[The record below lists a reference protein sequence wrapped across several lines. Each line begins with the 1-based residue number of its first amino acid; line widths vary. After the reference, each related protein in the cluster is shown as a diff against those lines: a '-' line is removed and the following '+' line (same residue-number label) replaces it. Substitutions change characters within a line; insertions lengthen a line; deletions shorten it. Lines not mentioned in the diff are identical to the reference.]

1 LIKEAVMFQNRIFW
15 AITLALSVSSLPAAV
30 PAARGAGPDRSQSAA
45 AKIEIKISGRV
56 TDFSGNPVEGAQIE
70 LKDDHFK
77 NAAAAVSGRDG
88 RYEIKAAKGRYM
100 ALAAVKDYQ
109 VKSLE
114 YWAWNVLAERDLE
127 INPRYDRLEVYAIN
141 AWRPQGG
148 YPSLMIYFR
157 PMSFVK
163 VVQKVTE
170 AGGMEGLQ
178 KLPVIDIAPE
188 LSEAGIELSIDGKPA
203 KVLQINKVREATGL
217 AQYMFGYILQTPLPE
232 RRSDRDYA
240 LINIALHD
248 PSTGERG
255 EGCLFFRWP
264 Y

>member
-1 LIKEAVMFQNRIFW
+1 MTRKRFL
-15 AITLALSVSSLPAAV
+15 LAL
-30 PAARGAGPDRSQSAA
+30 AA
-45 AKIEIKISGRV
+45 AALSGSLAAAPFTARLGGGDPSQAAPSKAEILISGRV
-56 TDFSGNPVEGAQIE
+56 TDFSGRPVEGATVE
-70 LKDDHFK
+70 LKDDHFE
-77 NAAAAVSGRDG
+77 NVASVLTGTDG
-88 RYEIKAAKGRYM
+88 RYKMKADRGRYM

-114 YWAWNVLAERDLE
+114 FWAWNVLAETDLV
-127 INPRYDRLEVYAIN
+127 IDARFDRLEVYAVN

-163 VVQKVTE
+163 VVKRVTE

-188 LSEAGIELSIDGKPA
+188 LGEADIELTIDGKPA
-203 KVLQINKVREATGL
+203 KILRIYKVKEATGPS
-217 AQYMFGYILQTPLPE
+217 QYMFGYLIQTPLPE
-232 RRSDRDYA
+232 KKAGRDYA
-240 LINIALHD
+240 LIDIALHD

>member
-1 LIKEAVMFQNRIFW
+1 MFRKRNVF
-15 AITLALSVSSLPAAV
+15 AIVLMVYVCALPT
-30 PAARGAGPDRSQSAA
+30 ARGAVRNRSQSAA
-45 AKIEIKISGRV
+45 AKAEITISGRV

-70 LKDDHFK
+70 LKDDHFR
-77 NAAAAVSGRDG
+77 NAATALSGKDG

-114 YWAWNVLAERDLE
+114 YWAWNVLAERDIE

-170 AGGMEGLQ
+170 AGGMEALQ
-178 KLPVIDIAPE
+178 KLSVIDIAPA
-188 LSEAGIELSIDGKPA
+188 LDAAGIELSIDGKPA
-203 KVLQINKVREATGL
+203 RVLQISKVKEATGL
-217 AQYMFGYILQTPLPE
+217 SQTMVGYLIQTPLPE
-232 RRSDRDYA
+232 KRTDRDYV

-248 PSTGERG
+248 PSTGEKG

>member
-1 LIKEAVMFQNRIFW
+1 VFHKKYFFAVATVLLVVSLAATAPADRADGQGPSQ
-15 AITLALSVSSLPAAV
+15 AAPTKAEIT
-30 PAARGAGPDRSQSAA
+30 
-45 AKIEIKISGRV
+45 ISGRV
-56 TDFSGNPVEGAQIE
+56 TDFSGNPVEGAQVE

-77 NAAAAVSGRDG
+77 NAASAVSGKDG
-88 RYEIKAAKGRYM
+88 RYKITAAKGRYM

-163 VVQKVTE
+163 VAQKVTE
-170 AGGMEGLQ
+170 AGGMAALQ
-178 KLPVIDIAPE
+178 KLPLIDIAPE
-188 LSEAGIELSIDGKPA
+188 LDEAGIELTIDGKPA
-203 KVLQINKVREATGL
+203 RVLQINKVREATGL
-217 AQYMFGYILQTPLPE
+217 TQYMFGYVIQTPLPE
-232 RRSDRDYA
+232 KRTDRDYA

-248 PSTGERG
+248 PSTGEKG

-264 Y
+264 N

>member
-1 LIKEAVMFQNRIFW
+1 MFFVCS
-15 AITLALSVSSLPAAV
+15 LAA
-30 PAARGAGPDRSQSAA
+30 AARSEREDGRGPSQSAPTKA
-45 AKIEIKISGRV
+45 EITVSGRV
-56 TDFSGNPVEGAQIE
+56 TDFSGNPVEGAQVE

-77 NAAAAVSGRDG
+77 NVVSAMSGKDG
-88 RYEIKAAKGRYM
+88 RYKMKAAKGRYM

-114 YWAWNVLAERDLE
+114 YWAWNVLAEGDLE

-170 AGGMEGLQ
+170 AGGMAALQ

-188 LSEAGIELSIDGKPA
+188 LDEAGIELTIDGKPA
-203 KVLQINKVREATGL
+203 RVLQINKVREATGL
-217 AQYMFGYILQTPLPE
+217 AQYMFGYVIQTPLPE
-232 RRSDRDYA
+232 KRTDRDYA
-240 LINIALHD
+240 LINVALHD
-248 PSTGERG
+248 SSTGERG
-255 EGCLFFRWP
+255 EGCLFFRVQNDP
-264 Y
+264 KAK

>member
-1 LIKEAVMFQNRIFW
+1 MSAKKYL
-15 AITLALSVSSLPAAV
+15 LSVGALFFVVTQASTIPA
-30 PAARGAGPDRSQSAA
+30 DRADRQDPPQAAA
-45 AKIEIKISGRV
+45 AKAEITISGRV
-56 TDFSGNPVEGAQIE
+56 TDFSGNPVEGAQVE

-77 NAAAAVSGRDG
+77 NAAAAVSGKDG
-88 RYEIKAAKGRYM
+88 RYEIKAAQGRYM

-178 KLPVIDIAPE
+178 KLSVIDIAPE
-188 LSEAGIELSIDGKPA
+188 LAEAGIELSIDGKPA

-217 AQYMFGYILQTPLPE
+217 TQYMFGYVLQTPLPE
-232 RRSDRDYA
+232 RRTDRDYA

>member
-1 LIKEAVMFQNRIFW
+1 MTHKRFL
-15 AITLALSVSSLPAAV
+15 LALVAATLSSSLAAA
-30 PAARGAGPDRSQSAA
+30 PFARRFGGPDPSQAA
-45 AKIEIKISGRV
+45 PSKTEVLISGRV
-56 TDFSGNPVEGAQIE
+56 TDFSGQPVEGATVE
-70 LKDDHFK
+70 LKDDHFET
-77 NAAAAVSGRDG
+77 AAGVLTGKDG
-88 RYEIKAAKGRYM
+88 KYQMKAARGRYM

-114 YWAWNVLAERDLE
+114 YWAWNVLAENDLT
-127 INPRYDRLEVYAIN
+127 IDARFDRLEVYAIN

-163 VVQKVTE
+163 VVQRVTE

-188 LSEAGIELSIDGKPA
+188 LREADIELTIDGKPA
-203 KVLQINKVREATGL
+203 KILRINKVKEATGPS
-217 AQYMFGYILQTPLPE
+217 QYMFGYLIQTPLPE
-232 RRSDRDYA
+232 KRAGRDYA
-240 LINIALHD
+240 LIDIALHD